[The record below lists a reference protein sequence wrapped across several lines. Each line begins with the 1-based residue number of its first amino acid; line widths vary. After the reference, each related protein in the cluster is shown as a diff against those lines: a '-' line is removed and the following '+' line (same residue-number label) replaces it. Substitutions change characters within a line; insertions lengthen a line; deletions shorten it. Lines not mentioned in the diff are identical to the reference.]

1 MDVLGRYTDSTRFEG
16 FGLPISQSAM
26 YFDETTLGKESALKI
41 TKDLVAAID
50 YSLTDDS
57 GEVLDASDADEPL
70 AYIHGGGSLIPGLER
85 ELEGREAGD
94 SFNAVVEPADA
105 YGIRDESLIFTT
117 KKKRFDDPDELAVGV
132 HFQAEISG
140 EVKLCT
146 ILEID
151 EKTVK
156 VDANHPLAG
165 MTLHFDVTV
174 RDVREPTE
182 EELEHG
188 HVHGA
193 GGHHH

>member
-1 MDVLGRYTDSTRFEG
+1 M
-16 FGLPISQSAM
+16 
-26 YFDETTLGKESALKI
+26 KI